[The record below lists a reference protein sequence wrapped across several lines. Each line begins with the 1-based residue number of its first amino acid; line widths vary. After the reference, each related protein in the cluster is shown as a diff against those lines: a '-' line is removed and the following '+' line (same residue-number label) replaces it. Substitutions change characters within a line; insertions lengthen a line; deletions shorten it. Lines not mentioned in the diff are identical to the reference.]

1 MDNDLDKRL
10 RALEL
15 GQRQLADEQQ
25 QILETLQEL
34 AALMRA
40 PDEEGEKLHEVL
52 AQLAAVIG
60 TNTVV
65 LRDLKNAVTGKPEGS
80 A

>member
-10 RALEL
+10 RGLEA

-60 TNTVV
+60 TNTAV
-65 LRDLKNAVTGKPEGS
+65 LRDLKNTVARPEGS